1 MPCAVPQ
8 GKPLPK
14 VVTPAKVDLPAN
26 ASKFGAAPA
35 DTRRAGVESTAKYA
49 AKTEGSSYGDLAERK
64 ARLDSKYNP
73 ELEKELRGWIEAKT
87 GLTLDGKGWDGAEQR
102 LSLMAWVACAHGM
115 GVQPTSKLR

>member
-1 MPCAVPQ
+1 M
-8 GKPLPK
+8 GLP
-14 VVTPAKVDLPAN
+14 DN

-49 AKTEGSSYGDLAERK
+49 DKAEGAAYGDLAERM

-87 GLTLDGKGWDGAEQR
+87 GL
-102 LSLMAWVACAHGM
+102 SLEGTCCIAPFKRQLLYLWCN
-115 GVQPTSKLR
+115 S